1 MAAGRSTAVGTF
13 VLGAIAL
20 GLAAII
26 LFGGRSLFTPK
37 LRVVSYFNN
46 SVAGLAVGAPVT
58 LRGVRIGTVQSMKV
72 YLKQPG
78 SVPVI
83 PVYMLLEP
91 GQVSLSGDRLP
102 ASESDV
108 ELAIK
113 SGLRA
118 QLTTQSLVTG
128 QVSINLDFHPET
140 TAELVGGGGD
150 VPEIPTIPSDLQR
163 IKDQIADLNL
173 PELAED
179 ARNALTGINQLVGEL
194 TGKLGP
200 TAESVRQTSDAART
214 TMETATAAVHQLQL
228 DASRSLGSVD
238 HLAGTAEAQVERAG
252 GDIDRLATTAERAA
266 ERAQKAMEN
275 LNDMTAQR
283 SPMRGDL
290 EAALRDLAASAS
302 SLRSFTRDLQRNPAG
317 TLLGRESR

>member
-1 MAAGRSTAVGTF
+1 MAAGRSTAVGAF
-13 VLGAIAL
+13 VLGAFAL
-20 GLAAII
+20 AAAAII

-102 ASESDV
+102 ANENDV

-113 SGLRA
+113 NGLRA

-128 QVSINLDFHPET
+128 QVSVNLDFYPDT
-140 TAELVGGGGD
+140 PAELVGGGYA
-150 VPEIPTIPSDLQR
+150 PEIPTIPSDLQR

-179 ARNALTGINQLVGEL
+179 ARTALTGINQLVGEL

-200 TAESVRQTSDAART
+200 AADSVRQTSDAARN
-214 TMETATAAVHQLQL
+214 TMETATAAVRQLQL
-228 DASRSLGSVD
+228 DASRSLGSLD
-238 HLAGTAEAQVERAG
+238 HLANTAESQVQTAG
-252 GDIDRLATTAERAA
+252 TDIQRLATTADRAA
-266 ERAQKAMEN
+266 ERAQKVMDN
-275 LNDMTAQR
+275 LNDITAQR

-302 SLRSFTRDLQRNPAG
+302 SLRNFTHDLERNPGG